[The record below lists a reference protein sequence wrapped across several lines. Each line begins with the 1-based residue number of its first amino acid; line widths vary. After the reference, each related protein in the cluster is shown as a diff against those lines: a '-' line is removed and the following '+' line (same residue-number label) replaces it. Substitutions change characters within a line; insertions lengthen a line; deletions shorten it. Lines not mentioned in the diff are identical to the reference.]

1 MEVCKNY
8 KPEILYC
15 PICNNK
21 LAYRYSIS
29 NKLIYFTSGKKM
41 RIRNLGYS
49 CLKCQNPTI
58 YFSQTANKFTLRNY
72 TYSIKIICTIAKFK
86 EKKMSREEI
95 CDYFYSK
102 NIEISDR
109 NVDNLYKAFLK
120 LMAIDEKTTIPKAYE
135 EMLSQYHQIRLSI
148 DLVTVSESA
157 FVIVYDYFTGLPL
170 AFKRFNTILDPNLEL
185 FLSSFLSKD
194 KNITVIASIRKDDV
208 FIPLLKRLCPNS
220 TRFIAFNKF

>member
-1 MEVCKNY
+1 MEICKNY

-15 PICNNK
+15 PICNNR
-21 LAYRYSIS
+21 LTYRYSVS
-29 NKLIYFTSGKKM
+29 NKLIQFTSGKKM

-72 TYSIKIICTIAKFK
+72 TYSIKIICTIAKLK

-120 LMAIDEKTTIPKAYE
+120 LMAIDEKITFPKAFE
-135 EMLSQYHQIRLSI
+135 EMLSKYHQIRLSI
-148 DLVTVSESA
+148 DLVTVNESA

-170 AFKRFNTILDPNLEL
+170 AFKCFNTILDPNLEL

-194 KNITVIASIRKDDV
+194 KNITVIASIRKDDI
-208 FIPLLKRLCPNS
+208 FIPLLKRFCPNN